1 MKDHKILHFV
11 SQILEVMPKDWLQ
24 LTTHR
29 LDIYNE
35 EKAKVEFLDELDR
48 YFASGHL
55 DTESLNN
62 MPTSYDYIRLGHPL
76 SCLLEWSIAK
86 MNKMEAE
93 RVIAFSSQ
101 TMPILAVLRKNTI
114 NFDSVVN
121 LGNNPFLASL
131 EAMIEFTKY
140 SSKKNYHSF
149 GVNYQVQSSF
159 HKRDEANYYQLIGLW
174 KEIHSGWQNGF
185 QKLYEYQS
193 AWSFLYT
200 YGHKK
205 YKLSI
210 YAKQDLYL
218 NNSPDIQT
226 GFSLNIPIFN
236 N

>member
-1 MKDHKILHFV
+1 
-11 SQILEVMPKDWLQ
+11 MPNDWLQ

-101 TMPILAVLRKNTI
+101 TMPILAVLRKNLLEKKKTRI
-114 NFDSVVN
+114 VYKNELPHFFDSNVIKDIYGYSFELHQLESLDEIEDFNGCTICVSQQLDLTALQPLN
-121 LGNNPFLASL
+121 KVDFYVYFAKGLGSVIIANS
-131 EAMIEFTKY
+131 EGSTQYISEIQHVRRRETIAMTPADT
-140 SSKKNYHSF
+140 H
-149 GVNYQVQSSF
+149 
-159 HKRDEANYYQLIGLW
+159 
-174 KEIHSGWQNGF
+174 
-185 QKLYEYQS
+185 
-193 AWSFLYT
+193 
-200 YGHKK
+200 
-205 YKLSI
+205 
-210 YAKQDLYL
+210 
-218 NNSPDIQT
+218 
-226 GFSLNIPIFN
+226 
-236 N
+236 